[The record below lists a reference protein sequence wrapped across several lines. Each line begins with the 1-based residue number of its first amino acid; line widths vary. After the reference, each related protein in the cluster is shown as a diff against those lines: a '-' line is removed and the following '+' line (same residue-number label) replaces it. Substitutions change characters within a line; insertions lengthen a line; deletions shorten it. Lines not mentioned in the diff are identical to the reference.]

1 MGREADGLGRGAV
14 IALVVLVAAGTAV
27 VTALV
32 TAAIVDDDPS
42 TDEIA
47 GQVAGE
53 LRSELRDFVAD
64 RVDEA
69 IPSTT
74 TTSRTTLELEVPES
88 SPWTDL
94 EDLADESVPIELAR
108 LTVHSD
114 GCGVIR
120 TEFDETPP
128 NLTWSVKDADGFQV
142 LARSAEGETRYRYFQ
157 GGTYTVVL
165 EAWTGDSY
173 APVSNEVTVTC

>member
-1 MGREADGLGRGAV
+1 MGRQTDGLGRGAV
-14 IALVVLVAAGTAV
+14 IGLVVLVAAVTAV

-32 TAAIVDDDPS
+32 TAALVDDDPS

-74 TTSRTTLELEVPES
+74 TTSRPVLELPDS
-88 SPWTDL
+88 APSIDL
-94 EDLADESVPIELAR
+94 EGLDGETFPVEQAT

-120 TEFDETPP
+120 TEFDETPR
-128 NLTWSVKDADGFQV
+128 NLTWSVKDPDGFQV
-142 LARSAEGETRYRYFQ
+142 LGRNAEGETRYRYFQ
-157 GGTYTVVL
+157 GGTFTVVL
-165 EAWTGDSY
+165 EAWNGDSY
-173 APVSNEVTVTC
+173 APVSNEVTINC